1 MRVIAGTAKKRR
13 LKAPRGLAVRPT
25 CDRVKEALFNILADR
40 VPECVFLDL
49 FAGTGNIGIEAIS
62 RGAALAV
69 FVEKEHKNTRVI
81 VDNLKTTGF
90 LSAARV
96 LRREAK
102 EAVKLL
108 CAEGIAFDLIF
119 MDPPYQTDLAKE
131 TLACVAAGG
140 ILKGSGIVIV
150 ETGPKEDMS
159 PQIPALKMFR
169 RERYGDTMLAF
180 YQKT

>member
-1 MRVIAGTAKKRR
+1 MRVIAGSAKKRQ

-40 VPECVFLDL
+40 VPECIFLDL
-49 FAGTGNIGIEAIS
+49 FAGTGNVGIEALS

-81 VDNLKTTGF
+81 VENLKITGF
-90 LSAARV
+90 LSSARV

-102 EAVKLL
+102 EAAKLL
-108 CAEGIAFDLIF
+108 CVEGIVFDLIF

-131 TLACVAAGG
+131 TLACVATGG
-140 ILKGSGIVIV
+140 ILKRSGIVIV
-150 ETGPKEDMS
+150 ETGQKEDMPLELPS
-159 PQIPALKMFR
+159 LKMFR
-169 RERYGDTMLAF
+169 QERYGDTMLSF